1 MRTQHFH
8 CCGPRFNPWLGELR
22 PHKPQVIAKPHL
34 QSFGCSRPGDGRKKL
49 PPRSSQVMLILLIWG
64 PHLEQ
69 MSQCLSETENLSF
82 LLHVWSF
89 LLSCLWF
96 GSDQIPNTEVPHGST
111 LSSLCLLFITFQ
123 GFKNYLYANS
133 CHVYTSCLDLLQC
146 FFFICPNLLSWQIHM
161 DVAQMSLT

>member
-1 MRTQHFH
+1 MLPSSLRCFFLPVFLHHLPAFGTGIVHH
-8 CCGPRFNPWLGELR
+8 SLLGETY
-22 PHKPQVIAKPHL
+22 
-34 QSFGCSRPGDGRKKL
+34 SFFSF
-49 PPRSSQVMLILLIWG
+49 
-64 PHLEQ
+64 
-69 MSQCLSETENLSF
+69 ENLSF